1 MRRLII
7 NADDFGLTAGV
18 NRAIIESHING
29 VVTSATLMAN
39 AEAFDDAIRLAK
51 DTRTL
56 GVGCHVVLVDGTPAL
71 PPDDIPDLIDP
82 STGHFYQSLTSFLRL
97 VLRNRIRPGQIE
109 AEAFAQIRK
118 MQSAGVNVTHL
129 DTHKHTH
136 IFPAVLV
143 PVLRAAQAAGI
154 TAIRNPFEPTSISFF
169 ASSARTRKRWLQV
182 ASLRIYQKQ
191 FLRATKSARV
201 RTPCGTFGIAAT
213 GSLDERLWRLLLSE
227 IPDGT
232 WEFVCHPGYDDAEL
246 KQVRTSLHRSR
257 EEELH
262 LFTGQ
267 LSSRLLSEHEIQLT
281 SYRDLP

>member
-1 MRRLII
+1 LRRLII

>member
-1 MRRLII
+1 
-7 NADDFGLTAGV
+7 
-18 NRAIIESHING
+18 
-29 VVTSATLMAN
+29 MAN